1 MSKKKNP
8 LQMFPSKKKINKIP
22 SQIQKKQ
29 LKNEIK
35 QKKQIQK
42 KEIHKLENMEQLFI
56 QNGIPFLDTLTKTKL
71 LNLYKKANDDY
82 YNKSKPIL
90 TDSQFDIIKDYI
102 EKKYPNEITIGAPIY
117 KKKVKLPFFMASMNK
132 IKPDDKLI
140 ESWKKKFRGDYV
152 LSTKIDG
159 ISALYDSENQKLY
172 TRGNGEFGQDISHL
186 IPFLRLPPISENL
199 VIRGELIISKKRFP
213 EISSIRNI
221 VSGIV
226 NSKTIPKDK
235 IGMIDFVT
243 YEIVSPAHNPLE
255 QMNKLKIL
263 GFNNVQYI
271 SCPNFTTTFLSNI
284 LLEWRNTYEYDIDG
298 IIITNNNIYPRKS
311 ENPKHSFAFKMVL
324 TDQMVEANVLE
335 VQWNVSKD
343 GYLKPRVKLEP
354 VHIGGVKIE
363 YATAFNANFIEK
375 NKIGVGTI
383 VQLIRSGDVIPH
395 ILNVIEPTTAM
406 FPTDIEYSWNDTHVD
421 IVIKE
426 KDDNKLVIKRQIIHF
441 FKGLNIDGLG
451 EKTIEKIFDNGFTTI
466 SSILFI
472 TENDLKTI
480 EGIQDKLAKRIF
492 SSLTMK
498 IKDASLAKILSL
510 SNIFD
515 RGVGEKKIDL
525 ILQEIP
531 DWYST
536 NNLVEKI
543 SNIKG
548 FTNKTANIIV
558 NKIPIIQNF
567 LKENKLEY
575 KLVSVKKK
583 QTTKQFQGKTFVF
596 TGIRDKKMEELII
609 SKGGKIGSS
618 ISKNTFKLIVKSMDD
633 NSSKMKKALELNIP
647 ISVYPE
653 WE

>member
-1 MSKKKNP
+1 MEKK
-8 LQMFPSKKKINKIP
+8 
-22 SQIQKKQ
+22 
-29 LKNEIK
+29 
-35 QKKQIQK
+35 
-42 KEIHKLENMEQLFI
+42 FI

-90 TDSQFDIIKDYI
+90 TDSQFDILKDYI
-102 EKKYPNEITIGAPIY
+102 EKKFPSEIVIGAPIL

-132 IKPDDKLI
+132 IKPNEKMI
-140 ESWKKKFRGDYV
+140 ENWKNKYKGEYV

-172 TRGNGEFGQDISHL
+172 TRGDGEFGQDISHL
-186 IPFLRLPPISENL
+186 IPYLHIPPISENL

-213 EISSIRNI
+213 NISSIRNI

-226 NSKTIPKDK
+226 NSKIIPKDK
-235 IGMIDFVT
+235 IGMVDFIT
-243 YEIVSPAHNPLE
+243 YEIVSPSLKPLE
-255 QMNKLKIL
+255 QMNKLKNL
-263 GFNNVQYI
+263 GFKTVQYL
-271 SCPNFTTTFLSNI
+271 SCPNFTTTSLSDT

-298 IIITNNNIYPRKS
+298 IIVTDNKIYPRKK
-311 ENPKHSFAFKMVL
+311 ENPKQSFAFKMVL
-324 TDQMVEANVLE
+324 MDQMIEATVLE

-343 GYLKPRVKLEP
+343 GYLKPKVKLDP
-354 VHIGGVKIE
+354 VYIGGVKIE
-363 YATAFNANFIEK
+363 YATAFNANFVETK
-375 NKIGVGTI
+375 KIGVGTI

-395 ILNVIEPTTAM
+395 ILDVIEPTTAM
-406 FPTDIEYSWNDTHVD
+406 FPTGVEYIWNESHVD
-421 IVIKE
+421 IIVKKKE
-426 KDDNKLVIKRQIIHF
+426 ENPLVKKRHLIHF
-441 FKGLNIDGLG
+441 FKGLKVDGLG
-451 EKTIEKIFDNGFTTI
+451 EKTIEKLFEKGFTTI

-480 EGIQDKLAKRIF
+480 EGIEDKLAKKIF
-492 SSLTMK
+492 SSLTVS
-498 IKDASLAKILSL
+498 IKKASLAKILSL

-558 NKIPIIQNF
+558 NKIRIIQNF

-575 KLVSVKKK
+575 KLVPVQKK
-583 QTTKQFQGKTFVF
+583 QTTKQLQGKTFVF

-609 SKGGKIGSS
+609 SKGGKISSS

-633 NSSKMKKALELNIP
+633 NSSKIKKALELNIP

>member
-1 MSKKKNP
+1 
-8 LQMFPSKKKINKIP
+8 
-22 SQIQKKQ
+22 
-29 LKNEIK
+29 
-35 QKKQIQK
+35 
-42 KEIHKLENMEQLFI
+42 MEQKFI

-90 TDSQFDIIKDYI
+90 TDSQFDILKDYI
-102 EKKYPNEITIGAPIY
+102 EKKFPSEIVIGAPIL

-132 IKPDDKLI
+132 IKPNEKMI
-140 ESWKKKFRGDYV
+140 ENWKNKYKGNYV

-159 ISALYDSENQKLY
+159 ISALYDSQNTKLY
-172 TRGNGEFGQDISHL
+172 TRGDGEFGQDISHL
-186 IPFLRLPPISENL
+186 IPYLRIPPLSENL
-199 VIRGELIISKKRFP
+199 IIRGELIISKKRFP
-213 EISSIRNI
+213 NISSIRNI

-226 NSKTIPKDK
+226 NSKIIPKDK
-235 IGMIDFVT
+235 IGMVDFVT
-243 YEIVSPAHNPLE
+243 YEIVSPSLKPLE
-255 QMNKLKIL
+255 QMDKLKSL
-263 GFNNVQYI
+263 GFNTVQYL
-271 SCPNFTTTFLSNI
+271 SCPNFTTTSLSDK

-298 IIITNNNIYPRKS
+298 IIVTDNKIYPRKK
-311 ENPKHSFAFKMVL
+311 ENPKQSFAFKMVL
-324 TDQMVEANVLE
+324 MDQMIEATVLE

-343 GYLKPRVKLEP
+343 GYLKPKVKLDP
-354 VHIGGVKIE
+354 VYIGGVKIE
-363 YATAFNANFIEK
+363 YATAFNANFVETK
-375 NKIGVGTI
+375 KIGVGTI

-395 ILNVIEPTTAM
+395 ILDVIEPTTAM
-406 FPTDIEYSWNDTHVD
+406 FPTGVEYIWNESHVD
-421 IVIKE
+421 IIVKKKE
-426 KDDNKLVIKRQIIHF
+426 ENPLVKKRQLIHF
-441 FKGLNIDGLG
+441 FKGLKVDGLG
-451 EKTIEKIFDNGFTTI
+451 EKTIEKLFEKGFTTI

-480 EGIQDKLAKRIF
+480 EGIEDKLAKKIF
-492 SSLTMK
+492 SSLTVS
-498 IKDASLAKILSL
+498 IKKASLAKILSL

-558 NKIPIIQNF
+558 NKIRIIQNF

-575 KLVSVKKK
+575 KLVPVQKK
-583 QTTKQFQGKTFVF
+583 QTTKQLQGKTFVF

-609 SKGGKIGSS
+609 SKGGKISSS

-633 NSSKMKKALELNIP
+633 NSSKIKKALELNIP